1 MKFKTQGELISFDSP
16 MKPIKMPNQS
26 QGRASNSISIF
37 EMISSNSSA
46 GLDEWKPS
54 KDELEGEINDAIEAI
69 RSIVLSLQL
78 KIKATDKY
86 VLGLLDVVA
95 DDYRAQRPSGTN

>member
-1 MKFKTQGELISFDSP
+1 MESKAQRRLVSFDSP
-16 MKPIKMPNQS
+16 MKPMKRRNQPQS
-26 QGRASNSISIF
+26 KASHSFGIF
-37 EMISSNSSA
+37 EEISSNPT
-46 GLDEWKPS
+46 LDRDEWTPS
-54 KDELEGEINDAIEAI
+54 KDQLEGDINDAIEAI
-69 RSIVLSLQL
+69 RSTVLSLQL